1 MTISTTRPT
10 LNTHNANRD
19 WNTVQLA
26 EGAKL
31 AALLAAGQEPK
42 GYARD
47 SVGQWFKDGVLIPSP
62 PKAQTVRGQVPL
74 IPLTQ

>member
-1 MTISTTRPT
+1 MSMTSTRPT
-10 LNTHNANRD
+10 LNTFNANRD
-19 WNTVQLA
+19 WSTAQQA

-62 PKAQTVRGQVPL
+62 PKPDARGIVPMQ
-74 IPLTQ
+74 PLTQ